1 MGHELHT
8 AAGDTDVEFPGME
21 ELIVEFWTSADEYW
35 ETIGGTPPR
44 PY

>member
-1 MGHELHT
+1 
-8 AAGDTDVEFPGME
+8 ME
-21 ELIVEFWTSADEYW
+21 ELIVEFWASADEYW